1 MAEST
6 INGVRHKLK
15 EGGIPL
21 QMKVDRHI
29 LEVWYQD
36 EFSREKDRLSEP
48 LGESPIKWGNKF
60 GVG

>member
-1 MAEST
+1 MAESA

-21 QMKVDRHI
+21 QLKFGGNI
-29 LEVWYQD
+29 LEAWFQD
-36 EFSREKDRLSEP
+36 EFDREKDRLSEP
-48 LGESPIKWGNKF
+48 LSESSILAKVF